1 MALYVPRSFG
11 CFGASCADIFPADAI
26 PGGPGAGPLFLPG
39 SSPGVNVDVSVLP
52 GSEGGMMPMPM
63 PMPVRTGLPWWAWL
77 AIGFAVAWI
86 ARD

>member
-11 CFGASCADIFPADAI
+11 CFGAACDDIFPPDAI
-26 PGGPGAGPLFLPG
+26 PPGEPGGGPIYLPG
-39 SSPGVNVDVSVLP
+39 GSPGVNVDVSVP
-52 GSEGGMMPMPM
+52 ESGVPM

>member
-11 CFGASCADIFPADAI
+11 CFGASCADIFPPDAI
-26 PGGPGAGPLFLPG
+26 PGGPGMGPIFLPG
-39 SSPGVNVDVSVLP
+39 SAPSVNVDVAVAPGEVAAPEPLP
-52 GSEGGMMPMPM
+52 
-63 PMPVRTGLPWWAWL
+63 THAGLPWWAWL

>member
-26 PGGPGAGPLFLPG
+26 PGSPGGGPIFLPG
-39 SSPGVNVDVSVLP
+39 SSPSVNVDVSVP
-52 GSEGGMMPMPM
+52 GEAGVPMM